1 MKNLVLNKEK
11 LDIERV
17 YELIEES
24 YNMSLLTE
32 TFCKKYSDIEEI
44 RNITTG
50 VKFIHQYLDKAYALL
65 IDTMIDTSDA
75 L

>member
-1 MKNLVLNKEK
+1 MEDLVLNKEK

-32 TFCKKYSDIEEI
+32 TFCKKYSDIEEV

-50 VKFIHQYLDKAYALL
+50 VKFIHQCLDKAYALL
-65 IDTMIDTSDA
+65 IDIMEEDV
-75 L
+75 

>member
-1 MKNLVLNKEK
+1 MEDLVLNKKK
-11 LDIERV
+11 LDIKRV

-32 TFCKKYSDIEEI
+32 TFCKKYSDIEEV

-65 IDTMIDTSDA
+65 IDTMVDDV
-75 L
+75 

>member
-1 MKNLVLNKEK
+1 MEDLELDKDK

-32 TFCKKYSDIEEI
+32 TFCKKYSDIEEV

-50 VKFIHQYLDKAYALL
+50 VKFIHQCLDNAYALL
-65 IDTMIDTSDA
+65 IDTMVEDV
-75 L
+75 

>member
-1 MKNLVLNKEK
+1 MEDLELDKDK

-32 TFCKKYSDIEEI
+32 TFCKKYSDIEEV

-50 VKFIHQYLDKAYALL
+50 VKFIHQYLDKVYALL
-65 IDTMIDTSDA
+65 IDTMVDTSDT

>member
-1 MKNLVLNKEK
+1 MEDLVLNKEK
-11 LDIERV
+11 LDIKKV

-32 TFCKKYSDIEEI
+32 TFCKKCSDIEEV

-50 VKFIHQYLDKAYALL
+50 VKFIHQYLDKVYVLL
-65 IDTMIDTSDA
+65 IDTMVDNV
-75 L
+75 

>member
-1 MKNLVLNKEK
+1 MEDLVLNKEK
-11 LDIERV
+11 LDIKKV

-32 TFCKKYSDIEEI
+32 TFCKKYSDIEEV

-65 IDTMIDTSDA
+65 IDTIKEDV
-75 L
+75 

>member
-1 MKNLVLNKEK
+1 MEDLVLNKEK

-24 YNMSLLTE
+24 YNMSLLAE
-32 TFCKKYSDIEEI
+32 TFCKKYSDIEEV

-65 IDTMIDTSDA
+65 IDTMVEDV
-75 L
+75 

>member
-1 MKNLVLNKEK
+1 MEDLVLNKEK

-32 TFCKKYSDIEEI
+32 TFCKKYSDIEEV
-44 RNITTG
+44 RNIATG
-50 VKFIHQYLDKAYALL
+50 VKFIHQCLDKAYASL
-65 IDTMIDTSDA
+65 IDTLVDDV
-75 L
+75 